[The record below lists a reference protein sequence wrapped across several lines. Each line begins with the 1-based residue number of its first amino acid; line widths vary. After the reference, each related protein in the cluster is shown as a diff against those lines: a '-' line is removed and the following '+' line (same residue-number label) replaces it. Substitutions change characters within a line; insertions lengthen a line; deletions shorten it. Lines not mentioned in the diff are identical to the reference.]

1 MANQKDLKYFNRDFV
16 GLKDL
21 LVDFTKTYYPDT
33 YNDFSPASPGM
44 MVLEMS
50 AYVGDVLSF
59 YLDNQIQETFVQHAR
74 QTESI
79 FNLAYMLGYR
89 PKVTKTSTVDIDV
102 YQQLPSKLVGGEYVP
117 DYDYATFIKEN
128 TAVQSNPGGVN
139 FLIQD
144 SIDFTASSSFDPTEV
159 TIYQT
164 SGGNPQYY
172 LLKKTRKAI
181 SSTIQTE
188 TYTFTSPEAFTTID
202 ISDTN
207 IIKVLDIVDSDGNI
221 WYEVPYLGQE
231 LVYKSLKNTNT
242 NDPNNSADVDT
253 SYLLKL
259 EKVARRFTTR
269 FKSDNSLQIQFGS
282 GTTGDVDED
291 ILPNSD
297 NVGLGLPFEQIK
309 LTTAFDPSN
318 FLQTDTYGI
327 APANTTLTVRYL
339 TGGGV
344 TSNVDAETINTVTT
358 TGNISFQNSN
368 LNAVTSNYI
377 FASIAVSNEKAA
389 SGGGDGDTIEEIR
402 QNSLAGF
409 QSQLRNVTTKD
420 YAIRALSMPSDYGSI
435 AKTFVEATKAN
446 EVTLPGE
453 IPSTLSLHVLGF
465 DKDKHL
471 NTVSDAIKQNLSTY
485 LSEYRIIGDT
495 VKIKDGFVINIGV
508 DFEIVVAP
516 NYNNNEVL
524 SRCITEL
531 QNYFSIDNWT
541 FNQPIMLKDI
551 FLTLDKVK
559 GVQTVKA
566 VDITNKSGITNG
578 YSEYAYDVAGAT
590 QDNVVYPSLDPSVFE
605 VKYPESDIRGRAASF

>member
-1 MANQKDLKYFNRDFV
+1 MANQKDIKYFNRDFT

-33 YNDFSPASPGM
+33 YNDFSPSSPGM

-59 YLDNQIQETFVQHAR
+59 YLDNQVQETFVQHAR

-89 PKVTKTSTVDIDV
+89 PKVTKTSTVDVDI
-102 YQQLPSKLVGGEYVP
+102 YQQLPAKLVGSDYIP
-117 DYDYATFIKEN
+117 DYDYATFIREN
-128 TAVQSNPGGVN
+128 TAIQSNPGGVN

-144 SIDFTASSSFDPTEV
+144 PIDFTASSSFDPTEV

-188 TYTFTSPEAFTTID
+188 TFTFSSPEAFSTID
-202 ISDTN
+202 INATD
-207 IIKVLDIVDSDGNI
+207 IIKVLDIVDADGNT

-242 NDPNNSADVDT
+242 NDPNNSADADA

-297 NVGLGLPFEQIK
+297 NVGLGLPFEQVK

-344 TSNVDAETINTVTT
+344 ASNVDAETINTVTT
-358 TGNISFQNSN
+358 TGNITFQNSN
-368 LNAVTSNYI
+368 LNTVTSNYI

-402 QNSLAGF
+402 QNSLVGF

-420 YAIRALSMPSDYGSI
+420 YSIRALSMPSDYGSI

-465 DKDKHL
+465 NKDKHL
-471 NTVSDAIKQNLSTY
+471 TTVSDTVKQNLSTY

-495 VKIKDGFVINIGV
+495 VSIKDGFVINIGV
-508 DFEIVVAP
+508 DFEIVVMP

-524 SRCITEL
+524 SRCIVEL

-541 FNQPIMLKDI
+541 FNQPIMLKEI
-551 FLTLDKVK
+551 
-559 GVQTVKA
+559 
-566 VDITNKSGITNG
+566 S
-578 YSEYAYDVAGAT
+578 
-590 QDNVVYPSLDPSVFE
+590 
-605 VKYPESDIRGRAASF
+605 